1 MCLQQKLSKPNTNFN
16 SVEFLLWTCS
26 VRFVNQF
33 FIIFLKKKIF
43 LEKWEE
49 QLKLSD
55 KMSSGSCEL
64 QHKNHPK
71 HQLNQDKKPQ
81 SVQDSDQDLLQDL
94 VQDLSQDP
102 FQNLQDHLQ
111 DLQDLAQ
118 DLLQDGC
125 LPQDV

>member
-1 MCLQQKLSKPNTNFN
+1 MLTTKAIQTKQQFR

-33 FIIFLKKKIF
+33 FCDFSEKRIF

-49 QLKLSD
+49 LLKIFE

-71 HQLNQDKKPQ
+71 PQLNQDKKLQ
-81 SVQDSDQDLLQDL
+81 SVQDFAQDLLQDL
-94 VQDLSQDP
+94 VQDLSQDL
-102 FQNLQDHLQ
+102 FQNLQDPLQ
-111 DLQDLAQ
+111 DLR